1 MLGRSLIDIDNLED
15 HHISDVIDLAKVLKK
30 YSKNNAI
37 HRLVDSTKAGRN
49 LAYLFFTEP
58 STRTRVSFE
67 TACDRLGV
75 KTIYLSA
82 GRSSMDKGETV
93 EDTINILKA
102 LKPDVLIFR
111 TKKLKIPMEDLMAS
125 PVPLINAGLG
135 TQSHPSQSLADA
147 LTILENRGQIKGE
160 RVLIV
165 GDVLHSRVAHS
176 NLKLL
181 SRLGS
186 EVAYCSPKGLAP
198 RNEMWNNFRNFD
210 ELNEG
215 VKWAT
220 VLISLRVQEERHRD
234 LLSSIGFSVAEYRDK
249 FRIGYDQA
257 NIFSPEGII
266 LHPGPAI
273 RGVEISNFALK
284 DSRCRILN
292 QVENGLYVRLAL
304 LSLILDLKV

>member
-15 HHISDVIDLAKVLKK
+15 HHISDIIDLAQVFKK
-30 YSKNNAI
+30 YSKDGAI
-37 HRLVDSTKAGRN
+37 HRLVDSTKAGRK
-49 LAYLFFTEP
+49 LVYLFFTEP

-82 GRSSMDKGETV
+82 GRSSVAKGETV

-102 LKPDVLIFR
+102 LKPDALIFR
-111 TKKLKIPMEDLMAS
+111 SKKLKIPMEDLLVGS
-125 PVPLINAGLG
+125 IPLINAGLG
-135 TQSHPSQSLADA
+135 TQSHPSQSLSDA

-176 NLKLL
+176 NVKLL
-181 SRLGS
+181 SRLGA

-198 RNEMWNNFRNFD
+198 RNEVWKNFKNFD

-220 VLISLRVQEERHRD
+220 VLVSLRVQEERHGD
-234 LLSSIGFSVAEYRDK
+234 LLGSIGFSVAEYRDK
-249 FRIGYDQA
+249 FRIGYDQV

-273 RGVEISNFALK
+273 RGVEISNFALR

>member
-1 MLGRSLIDIDNLED
+1 MLGRSLINIDNLED
-15 HHISDVIDLAKVLKK
+15 HHISDIIDLAKVFKK
-30 YSKNNAI
+30 YFKDGAI
-37 HRLVDSTKAGRN
+37 HRLVDSNKARRK
-49 LAYLFFTEP
+49 LVYLFFTEP

-67 TACDRLGV
+67 TACNRLGV

-82 GRSSMDKGETV
+82 GKSSVAKGETI
-93 EDTINILKA
+93 EDTINILKS
-102 LKPDVLIFR
+102 LKPDALIFR
-111 TKKLKIPMEDLMAS
+111 SKKLKIPIEDLLAS
-125 PVPLINAGLG
+125 PIPLINAGLG
-135 TQSHPSQSLADA
+135 TQSHPSQALSDA
-147 LTILENRGQIKGE
+147 LTILENRGKIKGE

-176 NLKLL
+176 NVTLL
-181 SRLGS
+181 SRLGA

-198 RNEMWNNFRNFD
+198 RDDVWKNLKSFD
-210 ELNEG
+210 ELNDG
-215 VKWAT
+215 AKWAT
-220 VLISLRVQEERHRD
+220 VLVSLRVQEERHGE
-234 LLSSIGFSVAEYRDK
+234 LLGSIGFSVAEYRDK
-249 FRIGYDQA
+249 FRIGYDQI

-273 RGVEISNFALK
+273 RGVEISNFALR